1 MFIQHGF
8 QYLGHLQGDSY
19 EFCFCILKLF
29 IVLTFK
35 KFEYQLVLGTA
46 EG

>member
-1 MFIQHGF
+1 MSEIA
-8 QYLGHLQGDSY
+8 GHELR
-19 EFCFCILKLF
+19 ILFLYMKTVHCPY
-29 IVLTFK
+29 IKK